1 MSVYGPDHHF
11 QEQWLGVGDVTSF
24 FCILRSVSVNQSGGF
39 SVEIGVLYLSHVMLV
54 QAELIVCS
62 TKADTFFGRRS
73 ASLIKDFWTLCIY

>member
-39 SVEIGVLYLSHVMLV
+39 NMEIGVFYLSHAMLV
-54 QAELIVCS
+54 LAELIVCS
-62 TKADTFFGRRS
+62 TRRFACILVRLSGFG
-73 ASLIKDFWTLCIY
+73 LL